1 MPDEERAGATGPPR
15 MHADQLVIDAD
26 QVERLVAAARPE
38 WAGRPVTAIR
48 SQGTVN
54 AIFRV
59 GRTIAARFA
68 LQPDEPVAHRTAL
81 EREAR
86 RSARFLEVCPVAV
99 PEPLLIGDAGEG
111 YPLAWTAQ
119 SWVDGDVVD
128 PRAFRDSRD
137 LADDLIDLLATLR
150 DVDVAGEAFRSYGR
164 GDVLAPFDEWVQE
177 CLRRNVGM
185 IDTAAISALWSRLR
199 DLPAPAGRSLSHT
212 DLVPGNVLVRDGR
225 LVGLLDTGDASAAD
239 PALDLVIAWH
249 LFDPAMRERMRTGLG
264 SSPDEWARGAG
275 WALVQAIGLVWYYE
289 SSNPVM
295 SALGRSTLDR
305 LATSAL

>member
-1 MPDEERAGATGPPR
+1 MSDDDRRTPVDPPR
-15 MHADQLVIDAD
+15 MHADQLVIEPD
-26 QVERLVAAARPE
+26 QVERLVAAARPA
-38 WAGRPVTAIR
+38 WAGRPVAAIR

-59 GRTIAARFA
+59 GRSVTARFA
-68 LQPDEPVAHRTAL
+68 LQPNEPVAHRTAL
-81 EREAR
+81 EREAH
-86 RSARFLEVCPVAV
+86 RSARFLQVCPVAA
-99 PEPLLIGDAGEG
+99 PEPLLIGEAGEG

-128 PRAFRDSRD
+128 PRAFAASRD

-150 DVDVAGEAFRSYGR
+150 EVDVAGEAFRGYGR
-164 GDVLAPFDEWVQE
+164 GDELAPFDDWVQE
-177 CLRRNVGM
+177 CLRRSVGI
-185 IDTAAISALWSRLR
+185 IDTAAVEHLWSRLR
-199 DLPAPAGRSLSHT
+199 ELPAPAGRSLSHT

-249 LFDPAMRERMRTGLG
+249 LFGPEMRERVRLGLE
-264 SSPDEWARGAG
+264 SSDEEWARGAG

-289 SSNPVM
+289 TSNPVM
-295 SALGRSTLDR
+295 AALGRSTLAR
-305 LATSAL
+305 LAPSEV